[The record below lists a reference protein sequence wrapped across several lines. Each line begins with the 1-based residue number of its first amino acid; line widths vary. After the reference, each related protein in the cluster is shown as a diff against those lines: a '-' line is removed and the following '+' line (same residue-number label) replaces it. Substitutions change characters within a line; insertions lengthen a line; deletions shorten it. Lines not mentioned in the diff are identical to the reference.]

1 MIAGIKK
8 AFSKEVSVTDVFST
22 PLLGTLAD
30 AIDRKT
36 NTELAGDHY
45 PITPRSNPD
54 STQPLTETQKRIWL
68 QCQLNPND
76 TSFNIF
82 GCYSLQ
88 GELDK
93 DRLERALQVVVREH
107 EVLRTRIVSG
117 PQPQQYF
124 DPTLSVSI
132 HHGSII
138 GLDDDA
144 GRKAIERWKK
154 AEADVHFDLAN
165 GPLLRL
171 GCVELTQ
178 TSFLLTVNVHHL
190 IADAWTLKLLV
201 DALLKCYEGRS
212 TNEAT
217 QVSPIQFGD
226 YATWL
231 THRANEDNHQSL
243 KSYWRSQLSAP
254 IEPLQIP
261 GCQLSK
267 VTEVT
272 GREVVHTFS
281 PDVTQQLKALAT
293 RFDASP
299 YMVLLSVLNVLLFR
313 LSSQSDQIIGM
324 PVSGRDHP
332 QTHDLMGCFVNV
344 LPVRVEN
351 IASDTFDDLLK
362 KVRKV
367 CLSAFDHQT
376 LPFEHIVEVAN
387 FKRAVGRS
395 PLFDVLLNWF
405 EQVEAQIVIDGLT
418 LQEDSAPVA
427 VAKYPLTIYAHE
439 SEGCWRMRWHYQP
452 ERLNDKV
459 IEILLN
465 QFSVLVEQLVSRSN
479 QKISELSLVIEGGE
493 MPRWTPADESSV
505 ATPYLP
511 EVFNRGLTRFN
522 DNIAVR
528 QGNHQYNYAQL
539 LENADSIVELLKQQA
554 VTPGQVVAVSG
565 YRSFGLV
572 SAMVAVVK
580 SGGVLLMIDSQSSP
594 TRQRQ
599 IIDQATPAAL
609 LWISDEPTPSVAEY
623 IPKTITINPTACCT
637 ASEPGLC
644 EVPNVSADT
653 LAYIFFT
660 SGSTGLPKGVLG
672 NHGGLS
678 HFVHWQKHKYGL
690 GERDKS
696 AQLTGLGF
704 DVLMRDVFTPLISG
718 ATVCIPETTLDM
730 SATAVFSWMRKEQVT
745 MLHTVPSIMK
755 YWLQDTQADLS
766 LPEEMRIFFAG
777 EPLTTELV
785 ERVLQ
790 RCGRV
795 NISNFYGPTETT
807 LAKFHFDWY
816 EGGSQMPVVPVGQ
829 PISDAGYEV
838 VNEHGQHCGFLEPGE
853 VVIHTVHCSSGYLG
867 SGLTGNFRRIT
878 GSYDGLVAYKT
889 GDLGFVSEQGVLQL
903 AGRKDDQVK
912 IRGVRIDLAEVQ
924 QAILAC
930 HGISNGFV
938 TSFTDDQNDK
948 HIVAYVEFVGG
959 HDDVGELRKFL
970 SSHLDVSFRPKLII
984 PVKKIPLNANGKVDR
999 KALPNPKT
1007 FTPNHLQVLNAR
1019 PNGEIESRL
1028 FDIWTELLGHSDFAM
1043 DNNFFEVGGHS
1054 LQILEVR
1061 ARIMQTY
1068 NVDLSLVDMF
1078 EAPTINDLVSCIQR
1092 EKDHLNNPTPRTEDS
1107 TDRASIRRATLRNRR
1122 SRQPEIAGDDI

>member
-1 MIAGIKK
+1 DLLAVADAAYEAPATATEAELAKLWSELLGIDAERIGRQAHFFELGGHSLLVVRMIAGIKK

-217 QVSPIQFGD
+217 LVSPIQFGD

-730 SATAVFSWMRKEQVT
+730 SATALFSWMRKEQVT

-959 HDDVGELRKFL
+959 HDDVG
-970 SSHLDVSFRPKLII
+970 
-984 PVKKIPLNANGKVDR
+984 
-999 KALPNPKT
+999 
-1007 FTPNHLQVLNAR
+1007 
-1019 PNGEIESRL
+1019 
-1028 FDIWTELLGHSDFAM
+1028 
-1043 DNNFFEVGGHS
+1043 
-1054 LQILEVR
+1054 
-1061 ARIMQTY
+1061 
-1068 NVDLSLVDMF
+1068 
-1078 EAPTINDLVSCIQR
+1078 
-1092 EKDHLNNPTPRTEDS
+1092 
-1107 TDRASIRRATLRNRR
+1107 
-1122 SRQPEIAGDDI
+1122 